1 MPRIRLLLRMQIA
14 LWLGLTTP
22 QALHAQ
28 VGGATGGGDRIEGR
42 VKPLPIPYANYSRS
56 FGWAI
61 GGIPMAL
68 FNPVAADTLSPSSIA
83 GAFGMYT
90 ENETWAVG
98 GFTTLYL
105 WEDRW
110 RVQAAGGTGSVNF
123 QFFLDSP
130 VEGWI
135 PYNTAADFMN
145 ASIDRKVFGN
155 GYLGLGYQ
163 YTRFESSTDLLPGSA
178 ETRLHGLSLRGSLDR
193 RPSIRYPREG
203 SVANA
208 KFTIFPDWTGNG
220 SQASV
225 VRLDYTHFTPVRE
238 DRDVFAS
245 RAFAGIGIGDVSFNQ
260 QFIVGGTDIRGYS
273 KGEYRGDSVLAIQ
286 GEYRWNV
293 LPRIGF
299 VGFLGAAWVFG
310 SVNEEHDGR
319 ILPGIGTGF
328 RFTADRETHLNVG
341 LDIAAGR
348 GDWSLSFRFGEA
360 F

>member
-1 MPRIRLLLRMQIA
+1 MPRIRLLLRIHIVLCLA
-14 LWLGLTTP
+14 LTTP
-22 QALHAQ
+22 GTLHSQ
-28 VGGATGGGDRIEGR
+28 VGAATGGGDRIEGR

-56 FGWAI
+56 FGWAV
-61 GGIPMAL
+61 GGIPMVL

-105 WEDRW
+105 GEDNW

-135 PYNTAADFMN
+135 PYNTAADFLN
-145 ASIDRKVFGN
+145 ASVDRKVFEN

-163 YTRFESSTDLLPGSA
+163 YTRFETSSELFPDSVD
-178 ETRLHGLSLRGSLDR
+178 TRLHGFVLRGSWDR
-193 RPSIRYPREG
+193 RPSVRYPRGG
-203 SVANA
+203 SVANV
-208 KFTIFPDWTGNG
+208 KITSFPDWIGNNSG
-220 SQASV
+220 ASV
-225 VRLDYTHFTPVRE
+225 VRLDYTHYTPVRE
-238 DRDVFAS
+238 ARDVLAG

-260 QFIVGGTDIRGYS
+260 QFVVGGTDIRGYS
-273 KGEYRGDSVLAIQ
+273 QGEFRGDRVFAVQ

-310 SVNEEHDGR
+310 SLNEEDDGR
-319 ILPGIGTGF
+319 ILPGIGTGL
-328 RFTADRETHLNVG
+328 RFTADKETHLNVG
-341 LDIAAGR
+341 LDVAVGR
-348 GDWSLSFRFGEA
+348 GDWSFSFRFGEA